1 MKIKTI
7 ADKWITSI
15 GTTLAAKVEKQ
26 VENDF
31 RAQIISGHKLSFSEI
46 QALSSEYQDLY
57 F

>member
-7 ADKWITSI
+7 ADKWITNL

-26 VENDF
+26 AENDF

-46 QALSSEYQDLY
+46 QALSSEFQDLY